1 MGFCGFSDM
10 LIQRCVQPRQ
20 AQTRKVLLFSWESF
34 QSRRERLGKRKLG
47 NFQSWF
53 ARYQNRRSMGVG
65 RQGKFVLIFSCL
77 SGLDNL
83 FICARSAAQAC
94 ANIAGPLRK
103 RSASWQSHFFWEKES
118 LDFLSEVPIS
128 QKTSM
133 RPAFLWSGYKFGLDA
148 VKLAAKLMI
157 LGSGAAV
164 RKARY
169 IRIELIPPL

>member
-83 FICARSAAQAC
+83 FICACSAAQAC

-103 RSASWQSHFFWEKES
+103 RSASWQSRFFLGKRIFRFPLRS
-118 LDFLSEVPIS
+118 SNLSENFHETCLPLVRL
-128 QKTSM
+128 QV
-133 RPAFLWSGYKFGLDA
+133 WFGRCETRSEADDTRLGCCS
-148 VKLAAKLMI
+148 AKSSI
-157 LGSGAAV
+157 YS
-164 RKARY
+164 Y
-169 IRIELIPPL
+169 

>member
-1 MGFCGFSDM
+1 MGFCRFSDM

-83 FICARSAAQAC
+83 FICACSAAQAC

-118 LDFLSEVPIS
+118 LDFLSS
-128 QKTSM
+128 QKFQSLRKLPWDLPSSGQATSLVWT
-133 RPAFLWSGYKFGLDA
+133 LWNSQRSWWYSARVLQCEKLDIF
-148 VKLAAKLMI
+148 VLN
-157 LGSGAAV
+157 
-164 RKARY
+164 
-169 IRIELIPPL
+169 